1 MTRHRNI
8 APLADIPQEPLPSP
22 DGTTFGGA
30 RQRIG
35 SAIGAEKLGYGVFT
49 IPPGKTA
56 FPSHAHT
63 VNEEMIY
70 ILAGHGSLRFGS
82 ERVSVDAGTFIA
94 CPPGGELP
102 HQLINDSA
110 EDLRYLVV
118 STMVYPDIVDYPDSQ
133 KVGVYAGSSRAGEKP
148 FRALYPKGS
157 DVPYF
162 QGETGVAPDPLAKK

>member
-8 APLADIPQEPLPSP
+8 ARLADIPHEALPSP
-22 DGTTFGGA
+22 DGTTFGGV

-63 VNEEMIY
+63 VNEEMIH
-70 ILAGHGSLRFGS
+70 ILEGHGTLRLGS
-82 ERVSVDAGTFIA
+82 ERVSVAAGTFIA
-94 CPPGGELP
+94 CPPGGELS
-102 HQLINDSA
+102 HQLTNDSDQ
-110 EDLRYLVV
+110 DLRYLVV

-133 KVGVYAGSSRAGEKP
+133 KIGVYAGSSRAGEKP
-148 FRALYPKGS
+148 FRALYTKGS
-157 DVPYF
+157 EVPYF
-162 QGETGVAPDPLAKK
+162 QGETGVEPDAPVTK